1 MSYLHGCYSGNPI
14 NHCFY
19 ICGKYDEMDGFAQIY
34 RRGNKYFIYWIGQR
48 TTKRIKKEKVIELF
62 DSDLKIDDETYL
74 KQKGAKN
81 EK

>member
-1 MSYLHGCYSGNPI
+1 MTFSRGVYSKNPI
-14 NHCFY
+14 QHCFY
-19 ICGKYDEMDGFAQIY
+19 IRGESGFAQIY